1 MLEKIVSGGQTG
13 VDRAALD
20 AARDSDLAFGGW
32 CPKGRIDELG
42 VIPERYSQLVEHSID
57 ISNDKENYDARTK
70 LNIRD
75 SDGTLIIIPTLPL
88 PEKIND
94 GTRLTIEHVSA
105 QKKPY
110 LIISLSSLTEDNIS
124 KSIDWVKEND
134 ICILNIAGPRESNC
148 EGIYEASYAFLSK
161 LIPELVVTFSL
172 SCSS

>member
-20 AARDSDLAFGGW
+20 VAYNSHLVFGGW

-42 VIPERYSQLVEHSID
+42 IIPNKYGQLVEHQID
-57 ISNDKENYDARTK
+57 ISTDKENYDARTK

-75 SDGTLIIIPTLPL
+75 SDGTLIILPTLPL
-88 PEKIND
+88 PEKIKD
-94 GTRLTIEHVSA
+94 GTLLTIKSVAS

-110 LIISLSSLTEDNIS
+110 LIINLSF
-124 KSIDWVKEND
+124 SIEENK
-134 ICILNIAGPRESNC
+134 IHILNIAGPRESSC

-161 LIPELVVTFSL
+161 LLPELGINI
-172 SCSS
+172 